1 MLRQADS
8 VYDSPNLGV
17 HCCRS
22 YGRPMILLVIV
33 RLIRSWVE
41 GLGSSGWPLIQGTI
55 STARAVLVQEGRL
68 QHWVAEFAYWYTV
81 EGEYYSGY
89 YLRSPYHDEDAAYC
103 VAQGWEGRPVMVRY
117 HPQRHERTRLLLG
130 DQLEGRIGNMP

>member
-1 MLRQADS
+1 ML
-8 VYDSPNLGV
+8 
-17 HCCRS
+17 
-22 YGRPMILLVIV
+22 LLDLLMFPVVIV

-55 STARAVLVQEGRL
+55 SSARAVLQQEGRH

-81 EGEYYSGY
+81 EGEYYAGY
-89 YLRSPYHDEDAAYC
+89 YLRRAYVYDEDSAC
-103 VAQGWEGRPVMVRY
+103 RVAQGWEGQPVMVRY